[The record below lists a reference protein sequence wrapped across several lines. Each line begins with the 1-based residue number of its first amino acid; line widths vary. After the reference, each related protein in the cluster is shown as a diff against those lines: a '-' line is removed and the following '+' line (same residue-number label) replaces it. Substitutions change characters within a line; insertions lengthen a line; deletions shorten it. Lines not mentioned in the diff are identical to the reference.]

1 MNSVV
6 LDNIFDGFLSFEFD
20 DWFVPEIFSSLIVMI
35 IVIILSFVIYFLFKD
50 ADKNALQEQKG
61 FKMVIAMGV
70 EKVENFVVELMGE
83 RNRSFAGLASAL
95 FIYVFLAFIF
105 GLTGLAAPM
114 TYLGV
119 CLSLGVVTL
128 FMIHI
133 TAVRNQRWT
142 YFKRYVEPIF
152 VFLPI
157 NMVTTFTPALSL
169 ALRLFGNALG
179 GFCIMGIVYF
189 GLESASAGIMN
200 VLGAFSGS
208 YWANAA
214 GLTVGGAEGPAG
226 LFFAP
231 VVTPVLHLYFDL
243 FSGAIQTLV
252 YVTLT
257 MIQILQEFPE
267 DENVSLN
274 TVSQSL

>member
-1 MNSVV
+1 VNSVV
-6 LDNIFDGFLSFEFD
+6 LDSIFDGFLSFEFD
-20 DWFVPEIFSSLIVMI
+20 DWFVPEIFSSLIVILII
-35 IVIILSFVIYFLFKD
+35 IVLSFVIHFMFKD
-50 ADKNALQEQKG
+50 SYKDPLQEQKG

-83 RNRSFAGLASAL
+83 NNRNFAGLASAL

-114 TYLGV
+114 TYFGV
-119 CLSLGVVTL
+119 CLSLGLITL

-133 TAVRNQRWT
+133 TAVRNQKMK
-142 YFKRYVEPIF
+142 YFKRYVDPIF

-157 NMVTTFTPALSL
+157 NIITTFTPALSL

-189 GLESASAGIMN
+189 GLENVSSAIFN
-200 VLGAFSGS
+200 NLGLFVGN
-208 YWANAA
+208 YWANA
-214 GLTVGGAEGPAG
+214 GGFFVSGAEGPAG
-226 LFFAP
+226 IFVAP
-231 VVTPVLHLYFDL
+231 LVAPVLHLYFDL

-252 YVTLT
+252 FVTLT

-267 DENVSLN
+267 DESTSLN
-274 TVSQSL
+274 TVSQNL